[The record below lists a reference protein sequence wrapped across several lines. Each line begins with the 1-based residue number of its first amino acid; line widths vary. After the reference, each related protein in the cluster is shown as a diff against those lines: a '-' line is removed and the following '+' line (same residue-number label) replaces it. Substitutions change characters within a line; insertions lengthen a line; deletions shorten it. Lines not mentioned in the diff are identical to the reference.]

1 MIKKDSDLHI
11 LGGGPAGMALGY
23 FAFKKNIPFKLIE
36 ATNQVGGNCRTI
48 IKGEF
53 KFDTGAHR
61 LHDKNE
67 EVTKLIKNIL
77 KDDLLKVSA
86 PSQIF
91 LKGKMID
98 FPLNINSV
106 FRQLSW
112 VELKKIISEN
122 ILNKFLGLKTPSN
135 FMDLANKQYGKTL
148 SNLFLINYTEKLW
161 GENAGSLSVKV
172 SGDRLKNLH
181 LTSLIKSYV
190 LGNNFKP
197 KHLEGSFF
205 YPRNGFGTIFESIKD
220 IISENNILFN
230 SPITEISHE
239 NKIINS
245 ISIGDKKNINVK
257 NILSTLPLNYFLK
270 ILNPKPP
277 KEIQKILNNFN
288 FRSLRLCILYLNI
301 KNFSKN
307 ASIYFPDNRFPF
319 TRIYEPK
326 NRSLE
331 MAPVEKTC
339 IVIEVP
345 CDKDDMIY
353 NCENKIFFEII
364 KTILIQNEFLTKN
377 NIIKESSMSIPYAY
391 PVLKIG
397 IEDKINKAIDYL
409 NTFKNLKIL
418 GRNAKFEYVHTHNLF
433 SEAKNLINQSLG

>member
-1 MIKKDSDLHI
+1 MIKKNSDLHI

-23 FAFKKNIPFKLIE
+23 FAFKKNLSFKLIE

-48 IKGEF
+48 SEGKF

-61 LHDKNE
+61 LHDKNK
-67 EVTKLIKNIL
+67 EVTKLIKSIL

-98 FPLNINSV
+98 FPLNINSI
-106 FRQLSW
+106 FKQLSW

-122 ILNKFLGLKTPSN
+122 ILNKFLGLKAPSN
-135 FMDLANKQYGKTL
+135 FRDLANKQYGKTL

-161 GENAGSLSVKV
+161 GENAGLLSVKV

-190 LGNNFKP
+190 LGKQFKP
-197 KHLEGSFF
+197 KHLEGSFY
-205 YPRNGFGTIFESIKD
+205 YPKNGFGTIFESIKD
-220 IISENNILFN
+220 IISEKNILFN
-230 SPITEISHE
+230 SPITEIFHD
-239 NKIINS
+239 NGIINS
-245 ISIGDKKNINVK
+245 ISIADKESINVK
-257 NILSTLPLNYFLK
+257 NIFSTLPLNYFLK

-277 KEIQKILNNFN
+277 KEIQDIINNFN
-288 FRSLRLCILYLNI
+288 FRSLRLCIIFLNS
-301 KNFSKN
+301 KNFSNN
-307 ASIYFPDNRFPF
+307 ASIYFPDNMFPF

-331 MAPVEKTC
+331 MSPKDKTC

-345 CDKDDMIY
+345 CNKNDMIFNY
-353 NCENKIFFEII
+353 SNDKFFDII
-364 KTILIQNEFLTKN
+364 EKILIQNKFLSHQDIFHK
-377 NIIKESSMSIPYAY
+377 SSMRIPYAY
-391 PVLKIG
+391 PVLRVG
-397 IEDKINKAIDYL
+397 VEDKIKKAIEYL

-433 SEAKNLINQSLG
+433 SEAEVLINQKTG